1 MSNQLILIPSTVKP
15 HDVERNSLK
24 QATPVP
30 FIKPLDNQPVTKEHK
45 VKISTS
51 SDSTTA
57 EYLYPFQGGTG
68 EDYLLHR
75 ILLEDLINKMNLQDN
90 YNGYEKEMKNV
101 VDDLEEHDRSKPS
114 EGEWSDVVVQLQLI
128 QVHQQK
134 ILAPLL
140 LLAVVRNPTIRIR
153 RQLNNSFLIKLK
165 ERSGKHV
172 VLPSRIDKGSS
183 NLICIRY

>member
-24 QATPVP
+24 QAAPVP
-30 FIKPLDNQPVTKEHK
+30 FIKPLDNQPMTKEYHK

-75 ILLEDLINKMNLQDN
+75 ILLEDLINKTNLQDN

-114 EGEWSDVVVQLQLI
+114 EAEWSDVV
-128 QVHQQK
+128 
-134 ILAPLL
+134 ATSTN
-140 LLAVVRNPTIRIR
+140 A
-153 RQLNNSFLIKLK
+153 S
-165 ERSGKHV
+165 
-172 VLPSRIDKGSS
+172 PSTEDTSHSSVAGLTTLSSS
-183 NLICIRY
+183 N